1 MDLINKKSNGVKIYL
16 SQYFLL
22 MYQEVRDRTRV
33 KAKTLLKALQRVEG
47 VDEGPKWK
55 IED

>member
-1 MDLINKKSNGVKIYL
+1 LNLINKKSNGVKIYL
-16 SQYFLL
+16 SQYFVS

-55 IED
+55 IEY